1 MNNNNTDVDNNQ
13 IEDQFIRV
21 YPLHIRYVGIVHE
34 HRVAKPVDFVGKDG
48 PLCILERNKAR
59 IPYGAPDAFAR
70 GEILG
75 REVPQTEVSEHGRD
89 SLKRGARKHVR
100 RDVVAQSAGII
111 AGPKPAPRQTLIR
124 NRNQNENE
132 EANFEIPSLYDSFCC
147 II

>member
-1 MNNNNTDVDNNQ
+1 MDENQ

-21 YPLHIRYVGIVHE
+21 YLLNIRYVGIVHE

-48 PLCILERNKAR
+48 PLRILERNKAR
-59 IPYGAPDAFAR
+59 IPHGAPDAFAR
-70 GEILG
+70 DEILG

-124 NRNQNENE
+124 NQNENE
-132 EANFEIPSLYDSFCC
+132 EANFEIPSPYDSFCC
-147 II
+147 IM